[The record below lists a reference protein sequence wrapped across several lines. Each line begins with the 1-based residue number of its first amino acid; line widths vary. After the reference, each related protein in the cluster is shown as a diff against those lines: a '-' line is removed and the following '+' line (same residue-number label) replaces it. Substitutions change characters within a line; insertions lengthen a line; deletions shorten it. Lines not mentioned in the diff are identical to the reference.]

1 MQIMHSKQKY
11 LFVFV
16 FGALAVSAI
25 GLGEGAI
32 KLTPFAPTVKKADN
46 SNITLSCG
54 APVFSSATSQVYTLP
69 NFTVNGSDEI
79 ANISIMVL
87 TGSITATANSAFTIY
102 SDFLASS
109 TAAHKTQILAFSS
122 LQTASAVSDF
132 VRQYITFDSSANSAS
147 DVNSQDIR
155 FSLGI
160 GAAAL
165 ESNVPSR
172 DAISTLI
179 DSDGNTHFYI
189 YDAKPSGTTVS
200 NWDKAYDYAKTL
212 KLFGMKGYLATIT
225 SATEDAV
232 MDALTTE
239 GGWAGAICDT
249 ITTKD
254 ADTAA
259 GLGQSGTTAARKV
272 KTNWQW
278 VCGPEAGT
286 ALFKTAGSVADGQY
300 DGWKSTGEPN
310 GYSLGSEWC
319 LDLHFGGH
327 WNDYPSSNTAGA
339 FVEFSPYPTS
349 TALSFDK
356 TVPCGNWN
364 DWSQTVAANFATYGT
379 ASRTAKNGSKTE
391 TWDTIPYLPQ
401 PDANSLNSKIGD
413 FWTESAYTAPTS
425 SSSGSVTYTASGTR
439 SSVSDELESAYSFS
453 IQKTLMPLA
462 QTNTDSTTLLTGLT
476 AGQAYQVTLTDG
488 SVIAVSADSNGAF
501 NFGTYTDPTY
511 GSLLGKTFKSMV
523 MVDSSGTAISETQT
537 LPSTLIRKQYDV
549 PVVTLNYGDNDV
561 VTVSGLVTGHTYTVD
576 QQTYVADSAGSI
588 TLSGVISDSA
598 SVMLGIV
605 DTSVDATRYIS
616 SYEAS
621 FTLLA
626 REAAPDVS
634 AYGVTEATTDSEKAT
649 VAVPS
654 GSEYYDETTKAWI
667 KGQANVSVTPGQS
680 LKVRVSATG
689 TKPASNIASVPTKVY
704 QQATPSATIDYLS
717 GCFKN
722 LLANATYIID
732 KKEYTSD
739 ANGDL
744 EIAIPLYG
752 HTFSAVLKHTH
763 SDGSDSDSEAQTLTA
778 IAMPSA
784 PDASGYPVTA
794 ATSASDKAEVSV
806 PSGSEYYDETTK
818 AWIKGPVSV
827 EVTPGASLQVRTSAS
842 STTPFSETTTG

>member
-165 ESNVPSR
+165 ESNIPSS

-425 SSSGSVTYTASGTR
+425 SSSGATGLIAFNERDVAIEQARSAGLVERVWPLAPGDVIAAGQPLVELLVPQWTAAQAEYLALRAGADRALVDAARERLRMLGLSAAMI
-439 SSVSDELESAYSFS
+439 DELEQSGRARQRFILYSSRGGVLESLDVRSGMAVAAGQTLARVQGIDSMWLEVAVPESRATSVQMGGDAEVQFVAYPGRS
-453 IQKTLMPLA
+453 
-462 QTNTDSTTLLTGLT
+462 LTGRIIAVLPDLA
-476 AGQAYQVTLTDG
+476 AGSRTLRVRIELPNPDGQLRAGMSAQVRLAANTGGYALAVPTEAIIRTG
-488 SVIAVSADSNGAF
+488 KRALVIAVREDGAF
-501 NFGTYTDPTY
+501 
-511 GSLLGKTFKSMV
+511 
-523 MVDSSGTAISETQT
+523 
-537 LPSTLIRKQYDV
+537 
-549 PVVTLNYGDNDV
+549 
-561 VTVSGLVTGHTYTVD
+561 
-576 QQTYVADSAGSI
+576 
-588 TLSGVISDSA
+588 SGVE
-598 SVMLGIV
+598 VELGPEIDNRTVIV
-605 DTSVDATRYIS
+605 AG
-616 SYEAS
+616 
-621 FTLLA
+621 LA
-626 REAAPDVS
+626 E
-634 AYGVTEATTDSEKAT
+634 
-649 VAVPS
+649 
-654 GSEYYDETTKAWI
+654 
-667 KGQANVSVTPGQS
+667 GQS
-680 LKVRVSATG
+680 IVS
-689 TKPASNIASVPTKVY
+689 
-704 QQATPSATIDYLS
+704 SAQ
-717 GCFKN
+717 F
-722 LLANATYIID
+722 LL
-732 KKEYTSD
+732 
-739 ANGDL
+739 
-744 EIAIPLYG
+744 
-752 HTFSAVLKHTH
+752 
-763 SDGSDSDSEAQTLTA
+763 DSEASLSGLFAPAAPATTLPESLPDEA
-778 IAMPSA
+778 ANAM
-784 PDASGYPVTA
+784 G
-794 ATSASDKAEVSV
+794 E
-806 PSGSEYYDETTK
+806 E
-818 AWIKGPVSV
+818 
-827 EVTPGASLQVRTSAS
+827 R
-842 STTPFSETTTG
+842 